1 MNEQKLIVVI
11 KDARLK
17 RIFAFDQDHF
27 DKAEQKFIDQCEL
40 LYDGILPE
48 DIKTKALYENSY
60 ALCNSSVMLVTAP
73 LLGSVTLVSSFKNTA
88 S

>member
-17 RIFAFDQDHF
+17 RIFAFDKDHF
-27 DKAEQKFIDQCEL
+27 DRAEQTFINQCEL
-40 LYDGILPE
+40 LYDGVLPD
-48 DIKTKALYENSY
+48 DIKDKALYENSY
-60 ALCNSSVMLVTAP
+60 ILCNSSVMLVTAP
-73 LLGSVTLVSSFKNTA
+73 LLGSVTLINSLKNTA